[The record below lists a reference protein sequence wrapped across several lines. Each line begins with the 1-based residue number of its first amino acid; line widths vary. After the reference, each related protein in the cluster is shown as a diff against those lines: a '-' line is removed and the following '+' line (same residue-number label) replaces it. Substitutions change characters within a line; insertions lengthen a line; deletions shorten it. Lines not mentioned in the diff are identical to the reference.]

1 MTNEA
6 KGPDGL
12 DPKIAAG
19 LRAAVGTLPVQ
30 PGERFR
36 FEFVV
41 GPDGTVRCSFP
52 PPQLEAEFWKMY
64 AYLPDVAKGHYRK
77 ANEKSPL
84 AI

>member
-1 MTNEA
+1 MIE

-12 DPKIAAG
+12 DPKVSAG
-19 LRAAVGTLPVQ
+19 LRAAVGLIPVQ
-30 PGERFR
+30 VGERLR

-41 GPDGTVRCSFP
+41 GPDGKVMASFP
-52 PPQLEAEFWKMY
+52 PPQLEGEFWKMY
-64 AYLPDVAKGHYRK
+64 AYLADVAKGHYRK